1 MIAIDDKKSCCGC
14 SACVQRCPKQCILMA
29 EDSEGF
35 LYPEVDEE
43 KCVNC
48 GLCEKV
54 CPILNLKEKLSVDE
68 ALAVKNPNEEERMN
82 SSSGGVF
89 LPLAREVINQGGV
102 VFGAV
107 YDANWEVHHVYAE
120 KIEEVY
126 PMMGS
131 KYLQSRIENAY
142 KEAERFLKQGRE
154 VLFVGSPCQIAGLRT
169 FLRNKDYPNLL
180 AVDFLCH
187 GVPSPG
193 VWRRYLAETYCG
205 AQQDD
210 NSRLQAT
217 AGKNSVLLSSLN
229 AKSPIGDIKFRD
241 KTESGWKKYRFV
253 VRQKSASKADQNTVL
268 SSDIHYDNPFMRG
281 FLSDIYL
288 RPSCYECK
296 CKNGVNHS
304 DLTIGDYW
312 AARVTDQ
319 DFDDDKG
326 LGLVLVYTAK
336 GKEYLDKLGLIVRAS
351 TLEKAHLCNGGFN
364 EHTVPHSK
372 RDSFFFLMQHGKTV
386 QQAVDVCLHIPV
398 WRRIVAKMKRMCK
411 RGIKKVVKG
420 VVGETRVNLIKKAL
434 KN

>member
-1 MIAIDDKKSCCGC
+1 MITIKDKENCCGC
-14 SACVQRCPKQCILMA
+14 SACVQRCPKQCISLI
-29 EDSEGF
+29 EDEEGF
-35 LYPEVDEE
+35 LYPKVDEE
-43 KCVNC
+43 KCINC

-54 CPILNLKEKLSVDE
+54 CPILNPQEKILPQEV
-68 ALAVKNPNEEERMN
+68 LAVKNPNEEERMA

-89 LPLAREVINQGGV
+89 LPLAREVIKQGGV

-107 YDANWEVHHVYAE
+107 YDEQWEVHHVYAE
-120 KIEEVY
+120 KIENVY

-131 KYLQSRIENAY
+131 KYLQSRIENTY
-142 KEAERFLKQGRE
+142 RQAEQFLKQGRE

-169 FLRNKDYPNLL
+169 FLRNKEYPNLL

-193 VWRRYLAETYCG
+193 VWRRYLAETYG
-205 AQQDD
+205 GYEAKDK
-210 NSRLQAT
+210 SRLQAT

-241 KTESGWKKYRFV
+241 KVESGWKKYRFV

-304 DLTIGDYW
+304 DLTIADYW

-326 LGLVLVYTAK
+326 LGLVLVNTNK
-336 GKEYLDKLGLIVRAS
+336 GKEYFDKLDMIVRES

-364 EHTVPHSK
+364 EHTAPHPK
-372 RDSFFFLMQHGKTV
+372 RALFFSLIQQGKTV
-386 QQAVDVCLHIPV
+386 YAAVDACLHIPLY
-398 WRRIVAKMKRMCK
+398 RKVAAKAKSLV
-411 RGIKKVVKG
+411 KKV
-420 VVGETRVNLIKKAL
+420 IKKAL
-434 KN
+434 GK